1 VAGIREQVERLT
13 SLDRAERPPRFAA
26 EIWQYRELV
35 RALVVRNLKMR
46 YQRSFLGFAWALLN
60 PLLTVIVLLLVFGT
74 ILRVQVDAYWAFL
87 ISGYFAW
94 VFVVHTLSTSVT
106 QVTSHSYMARS
117 LAFPS
122 EVLVVSGVLSRLV
135 EFAAEMVLV
144 VVALVLMRHH
154 GVPPAFLLLPV
165 VILIQVL
172 LTTGLALPLAA
183 MGVFF
188 EDVQHALPVGLTLL
202 SFLTPVYYPASYV
215 PESFRAVWSLNPF
228 VGLLELYHGVLYEGS
243 VPSAG
248 AFIGSTVAALVFF
261 AAGLALYR
269 WKRASF
275 AEVV

>member
-1 VAGIREQVERLT
+1 LT
-13 SLDRAERPPRFAA
+13 SSDRAEPAQGFAT

-35 RALVVRNLKMR
+35 RALVARNLKMR

-60 PLLTVIVLLLVFGT
+60 PLMTVIVLMLVFGT

-122 EVLVVSGVLSRLV
+122 ETLVISGVLSRLV
-135 EFAAEMVLV
+135 EFMAEMFLV
-144 VVALVLMRHH
+144 VAALGVLRHH
-154 GVPPAFLLLPV
+154 GLPPAFLLLPV
-165 VILIQVL
+165 VILIQLL
-172 LTTGLALPLAA
+172 LTTGLALPLSAL
-183 MGVFF
+183 GVFF
-188 EDVQHALPVGLTLL
+188 EDVQHALPVALTLL
-202 SFLTPVYYPASYV
+202 SFLTPVYYPVSYV
-215 PESFRAVWSLNPF
+215 PESFRGVWSLNPF
-228 VGLLELYHGVLYEGS
+228 VGLLGLYHTLLYEGR
-243 VPSAG
+243 VPTLA
-248 AFIGSTVAALVFF
+248 AFVGPAVVAILFF